1 MSASPS
7 AAWWRPLASLRLT
20 LVLLAL
26 SLVLVFW
33 GTIAQVTRGLF
44 LATDEF
50 FHSFFVWHEI
60 AGVRVPVFPAGYTLG
75 FALLINLVAAHAAR
89 FSLTW
94 RKGGLLL
101 VHAGLIILL
110 VGELLTSL
118 LQREAMLRLD
128 EGETKNYAEAR
139 REVEFVLIDTTAAH
153 HDRVVAVPRHLLRS
167 GARIALPGTPFTAHF
182 REFHPNSELKL
193 RSEAPDAPPTLATT
207 GAGPQIAVFPRPLTT
222 KLDERDLVTAYVE
235 LQPASGP
242 TLGTWLVSNAL
253 AVEQSF
259 THEDRSYTL
268 ALRHRRTYLPFDFHL
283 IKFTHDRY
291 PGTQIP
297 KDFSSLLRLHD
308 PAEGAGPEG
317 REVKIYMNNPLRH
330 GGYTFYQSGFDN
342 ADTTTI
348 LQVVRN
354 PSWLFP
360 YIACVVV
367 SLGLVWQFGLG
378 LSTARQRARAAA
390 SSDIPRASRP
400 GDSNILPAHARPG
413 LDRWLPRLVLALG
426 LLYVGLAAGR
436 ALLADGPLDRLGRA
450 PVLLNGRIKPLD
462 TVARSTLLL
471 THSSQRL
478 ATPDGRLTPM
488 AWLAEVLYR
497 PAVADTRQVFLVH
510 DPEVLALAGLPS
522 DRKRFSFADLR
533 PRLAEVEREAR
544 LASDIESQARSPFQ
558 RAITKLHRQLVIYHQ
573 LKNSLAL
580 ESRPDFGAEIASF
593 RDALAPGLAA
603 YRAREAGEPHDT
615 DALATLRSYAQRF
628 FDFGPKS
635 HFAPIIPEPSKRDD
649 STAWSTYGDALLAS
663 IRAGRLPPAVEAH
676 AAAAAAYQ
684 SGDMPAL
691 AAAAA
696 EHQALVAA
704 SHPRTHLR
712 MRVETAFNSFAP
724 FSVSMA
730 LYVLAFV
737 LVCVGWLLSAPAWH
751 RAALALL
758 WLTLTVH
765 TVGLLCRMWLE
776 GRPPVTNLYSS
787 AVFIGWGAVL
797 FGAVLERARGHGFGA
812 ATAAI
817 LGFCTLIIAHHLS
830 LSGDT
835 LEMMRAVLDTN
846 FWLATH
852 VVVITLGYSATFLA
866 GFLALL
872 LVARGLFTRGL
883 SPEESRAI
891 GGMIYGSACFALLFS
906 FVGTVL
912 GGIWADQSW
921 GRFWG
926 WDPKENGALLIV
938 IWNAIILH
946 ARWGGLI
953 RLRGLAAL
961 ALLGNIVTAWSW
973 FGVNMLG
980 IGLHSY
986 GFMDSAFNWLV
997 GFAALMTFL
1006 AGVAVLVPA
1015 ARWRSPL
1022 A

>member
-1 MSASPS
+1 MPASPS

-20 LVLLAL
+20 LVLLTL
-26 SLVLVFW
+26 SLVLIFW
-33 GTIAQVTRGLF
+33 GTLAQVTRGLF
-44 LATDEF
+44 LATEEF
-50 FHSFFVWHEI
+50 FHSFFVWREI
-60 AGVRVPVFPAGYTLG
+60 AGVRLPVYPAGYTLG
-75 FALLINLVAAHAAR
+75 IGLLVNLVAAHAAR
-89 FSLTW
+89 FTLGW

-101 VHAGLIILL
+101 IHAGLIVLL

-139 REVEFVLIDTTAAH
+139 REVELVLIDTTEPDR
-153 HDRVVAVPRHLLRS
+153 DRVVAVPQDLLRT
-167 GARIALPGTPFTAHF
+167 GARLALPGTPFTAHL
-182 REFHPNSELKL
+182 REYFPNSELKP
-193 RSEAPDAPPTLATT
+193 RAEAPDAAPTLATT
-207 GAGPQIAVFPRPLTT
+207 GVGPQIAVFPRPITT
-222 KLDERDLVTAYVE
+222 KLDERDLITAYVE
-235 LQPASGP
+235 LQTAAGTS
-242 TLGTWLVSNAL
+242 LGTWLLSNAL
-253 AVEQSF
+253 AVEQSL
-259 THEDRSYTL
+259 THEGRSYIL
-268 ALRHRRTYLPFDFHL
+268 ALRHRRTYLPFEFHL
-283 IKFTHDRY
+283 LEFTHDRY

-330 GGYTFYQSGFDN
+330 GGYTFFQSGFDN
-342 ADTTTI
+342 DDSTTI

-367 SLGLVWQFGLG
+367 SIGLVWQFGLS
-378 LSTARQRARAAA
+378 LRTARRRSPVVSSTSLPSA
-390 SSDIPRASRP
+390 SAIASR
-400 GDSNILPAHARPG
+400 SG
-413 LDRWLPRLVLALG
+413 LERWLPRLVFALG
-426 LLYVGLAAGR
+426 LLYVGLVAGR

-478 ATPDGRLTPM
+478 AIPEGRLSPM

-497 PAVADTRQVFLVH
+497 PAIADTREVFLIH
-510 DPEVLALAGLPS
+510 DPEVLALAGLS
-522 DRKRFSFADLR
+522 VDRKRFAFNELR
-533 PRLAEVEREAR
+533 PRLGEIEREAR
-544 LASDIESQARSPFQ
+544 LAAKIESQARSPFQ
-558 RAITKLHRQLVIYHQ
+558 RAAVKLNRQLVIYHQ

-580 ESRPDFGAEIASF
+580 EDRPDFGAEIAAF
-593 RDALAPGLAA
+593 QTALAPGVAA

-615 DALATLRSYAQRF
+615 DALATLRAYAQRF
-628 FDFGPKS
+628 LDFGARA
-635 HFAPIIPEPSKRDD
+635 HFAPIIPEPAKPDESA
-649 STAWSTYGDALLAS
+649 AWSTYGDALLTS
-663 IRAGRLPPAVEAH
+663 IRAGQLPAAIEAH
-676 AAAAAAYQ
+676 AAMAAAYQ
-684 SGDMPAL
+684 ADDLPAL
-691 AAAAA
+691 ADAGARH
-696 EHQALVAA
+696 ETLVAA

-712 MRVETAFNSFAP
+712 MRVESAFNAFAP
-724 FSVSMA
+724 FSVAMVF
-730 LYVLAFV
+730 YVLAFV
-737 LVCVGWLLSAPAWH
+737 LVCAGWLLSAPVWH
-751 RAALALL
+751 RAALWLL
-758 WLTLTVH
+758 WLTLVVH
-765 TVGLLCRMWLE
+765 TAGLLCRMWLE

-797 FGAVLERARGHGFGA
+797 FGAVLERLRGHGFGA

-817 LGFCTLIIAHHLS
+817 LGFGTLIIAHHLS

-852 VVVITLGYSATFLA
+852 VVVVTLGYSATFLA
-866 GFLALL
+866 GFLSLL

-883 SPEESRAI
+883 TAEESRAL
-891 GGMIYGSACFALLFS
+891 GGMIYGTVCFALLFS

-938 IWNAIILH
+938 VWNAIILH

-953 RLRGLAAL
+953 GLRGLAAL

-986 GFMDSAFNWLV
+986 GFMDSAFAWLV
-997 GFAALMTFL
+997 GFVVLMTFL
-1006 AGVAVLVPA
+1006 ASVTVLVPA
-1015 ARWRSPL
+1015 TRWRSPVT
-1022 A
+1022 